1 MTSSIAPVSQTEL
14 AQRRQKLRRQ
24 RRAKLFQAIW
34 RVLAVCGLAAG
45 LIWISTQPFWLIRQA
60 EQVKVEGNRFIP
72 VQRIRSLLPITY
84 PQSLFRLEPQKIA
97 KELKAKAPI
106 SDVIVSRQ
114 LFPPSLSIQI
124 KERYPVAIA
133 LPDPNTQPNSAKSNQ
148 DKASTQVGLI
158 DETGWWIPLENYT
171 SVDRSVKLP
180 TLKIIGRQEHYR
192 SFWSKLYREVSR
204 SPVKIS
210 EIDCQ
215 NPANIILKTELGTVH
230 LGPPG
235 SQLAYQIKTLD
246 RMRQLPNQINP
257 SQVAYIDLR
266 NPDSPILQMVG
277 NKDPLSPELSE

>member
-24 RRAKLFQAIW
+24 RRAKLFQAVW
-34 RVLAVCGLAAG
+34 RVLAVFGLAGG
-45 LIWISTQPFWLIRQA
+45 LIWLSTQPFWLIRQA
-60 EQVKVEGNRFIP
+60 EQIKVEGNRFIP
-72 VQRIRSLLPITY
+72 AQRIRSLLPITY

-97 KELKAKAPI
+97 KELRAKAPI

-133 LPDPNTQPNSAKSNQ
+133 LPDPNAKPTNTKSSQ
-148 DKASTQVGLI
+148 DNTSTQVGLI

-215 NPANIILKTELGTVH
+215 NPANIILKTELGMVH

-257 SQVAYIDLR
+257 SQIAYIDLR

-277 NKDPLSPELSE
+277 AKDPG

>member
-34 RVLAVCGLAAG
+34 RVLAVFGLAGG
-45 LIWISTQPFWLIRQA
+45 LIWLSTQPFWLIRQA
-60 EQVKVEGNRFIP
+60 DQIKVEGNRFIP

-133 LPDPNTQPNSAKSNQ
+133 LPDPNAKPSSAKSNQ
-148 DKASTQVGLI
+148 DNASTQVGLI

-257 SQVAYIDLR
+257 SQIAYIDLR

-277 NKDPLSPELSE
+277 TKDSQ